1 MRYLVGEPVTM
12 SAHRM
17 PESFT
22 ATPET
27 TAEPRAAERTGTR
40 ATDSPRPT
48 TIVEAPRLAAH
59 LGVDVFLASET
70 FQRTGSFKF
79 RAAFN
84 VVSNVPHPH
93 VITASSGNFGQAMA
107 YACKLFGKRCTIVMP
122 ANSARVKVD
131 AVLAYGG
138 RVDLVDTTKVKRAA
152 RVAQLAAEHPDA
164 YIASAYDDE
173 LVIAGNSTLGDE
185 LAALA
190 SPPDVIV
197 APVGGGGLTAGLIQA
212 VRRAGHPMRVIGAEP
227 LMANDAARSLRA
239 GHIVVN
245 EVEPQTVADGTR
257 TLSVGQ
263 HNWAILKDGI
273 ETIIEVPEDA
283 IREGVRL
290 LFSLAN
296 LKAEPTG
303 ALPIGAL
310 LTAPDVFRNRRVCCV
325 VTGGNVDPAVYSAIV
340 APPAPP

>member
-1 MRYLVGEPVTM
+1 VSSR
-12 SAHRM
+12 S
-17 PESFT
+17 
-22 ATPET
+22 
-27 TAEPRAAERTGTR
+27 RANVA
-40 ATDSPRPT
+40 DSPRPT
-48 TIVEAPRLAAH
+48 TIIDAPRLAAH
-59 LGVDVFLASET
+59 LGLDVFLASET

-84 VVSNVPHPH
+84 VAANVPHPH

-131 AVLAYGG
+131 AVLSYGG

-164 YIASAYDDE
+164 YIASAYDDPF
-173 LVIAGNSTLGDE
+173 VIEGNSTLGDE
-185 LAALA
+185 LAQLA
-190 SPPDVIV
+190 TPPDVVVV
-197 APVGGGGLTAGLIQA
+197 AVGGGGLSSGLVQA
-212 VRRAGHPMRVIGAEP
+212 AQRAARSMAVVGSEP

-245 EVEPQTVADGTR
+245 ESEPQTIADGTR
-257 TLSVGQ
+257 TLSLGTR
-263 HNWAILKDGI
+263 NWEILKDGI
-273 ETIIEVPEDA
+273 ETIAEVPEDA

-303 ALPIGAL
+303 ALGVAAL
-310 LTAPDVFRNRRVCCV
+310 LTSPDTFRGRRVCCV
-325 VTGGNVDPAVYSAIV
+325 VTGGNVDPAVYAGLI
-340 APPAPP
+340 AGDGGAA

>member
-1 MRYLVGEPVTM
+1 
-12 SAHRM
+12 M
-17 PESFT
+17 PESSVT
-22 ATPET
+22 TPELV
-27 TAEPRAAERTGTR
+27 AASTSDSAAR
-40 ATDSPRPT
+40 ATDVPRPT

-59 LGVDVFLASET
+59 LGLDVFLASET

-84 VVSNVPHPH
+84 VVANVPHPH

-131 AVLAYGG
+131 AVLSYGG

-164 YIASAYDDE
+164 YIASAYDDPF
-173 LVIAGNSTLGDE
+173 VIAGNSSLGDE
-185 LAALA
+185 LAGLDV
-190 SPPDVIV
+190 PPDVVV

-212 VRRAGHPMRVIGAEP
+212 AKRSDRAMAVVGAEP

-245 EVEPQTVADGTR
+245 EVEPQTIADGTR

-263 HNWAILKDGI
+263 HNWAILEGGI
-273 ETIIEVPEDA
+273 ETIVEVPEDA

-296 LKAEPTG
+296 LKSEPTG
-303 ALPIGAL
+303 ALGIGAM
-310 LTAPDVFRNRRVCCV
+310 LTSPDVFRDRCVCCV
-325 VTGGNVDPAVYSAIV
+325 VTGGNVDPAVYASIIAG
-340 APPAPP
+340 

>member
-1 MRYLVGEPVTM
+1 VSDTVAVASPD
-12 SAHRM
+12 A
-17 PESFT
+17 
-22 ATPET
+22 
-27 TAEPRAAERTGTR
+27 RTFQ

-59 LGVDVFLASET
+59 LGVDVFIATET

-84 VVSNVPHPH
+84 VVANVPHPH
-93 VITASSGNFGQAMA
+93 VIAASSGNFGQAMA
-107 YACKLFGKRCTIVMP
+107 YACKLFGKRCTVVMP

-131 AVLAYGG
+131 AVLSYGG

-164 YIASAYDDE
+164 YIASAYDDPF
-173 LVIAGNSTLGDE
+173 VIAGNSSLGDE

-190 SPPDVIV
+190 LPPDVVV
-197 APVGGGGLTAGLIQA
+197 APVGGGGLTAGLVQA
-212 VRRAGHPMRVIGAEP
+212 SQRSKHPMRVIGAEP
-227 LMANDAARSLRA
+227 LMANDAARSLRE

-245 EVEPQTVADGTR
+245 ENEPQTIADGTR
-257 TLSVGQ
+257 TLSVGRY
-263 HNWAILKDGI
+263 NWEILKDGI
-273 ETIIEVPEDA
+273 ETIVEVPEDA
-283 IREGVRL
+283 IRDGVRL

-303 ALPIGAL
+303 ALGVGAL
-310 LTAPDVFRNRRVCCV
+310 LTSPETFRGRRVCCV
-325 VTGGNVDPAVYSAIV
+325 VTGGNVDPAVYGAIV
-340 APPAPP
+340 APANSQA

>member
-1 MRYLVGEPVTM
+1 M
-12 SAHRM
+12 SDTVAVAS
-17 PESFT
+17 PD
-22 ATPET
+22 A
-27 TAEPRAAERTGTR
+27 RTFQ

-59 LGVDVFLASET
+59 LGVDVFIATET

-84 VVSNVPHPH
+84 VVANVPHPH
-93 VITASSGNFGQAMA
+93 VIAASSGNFGQAMA
-107 YACKLFGKRCTIVMP
+107 YACKLFGKRCTVVMP

-131 AVLAYGG
+131 AVLSYGG

-164 YIASAYDDE
+164 YIASAYDDPF
-173 LVIAGNSTLGDE
+173 VIAGNSSLGDE

-190 SPPDVIV
+190 LPPDVVV
-197 APVGGGGLTAGLIQA
+197 APVGGGGLTAGLVQA
-212 VRRAGHPMRVIGAEP
+212 AQRSKHPMRVIGAEP
-227 LMANDAARSLRA
+227 LMANDAAQSLRE

-245 EVEPQTVADGTR
+245 ENEPQTIADGTR
-257 TLSVGQ
+257 TLSVGRY
-263 HNWAILKDGI
+263 NWEILKDGI
-273 ETIIEVPEDA
+273 ETIVEVPEDA
-283 IREGVRL
+283 IRDGVRL

-303 ALPIGAL
+303 ALGVGAL
-310 LTAPDVFRNRRVCCV
+310 LTSPETFRGRRVCCV
-325 VTGGNVDPAVYSAIV
+325 VTGGNVDPAVYGAIV
-340 APPAPP
+340 APANSQA

>member
-1 MRYLVGEPVTM
+1 
-12 SAHRM
+12 M
-17 PESFT
+17 PESST
-22 ATPET
+22 LVSDSVPSS
-27 TAEPRAAERTGTR
+27 PSTGSAGT

-59 LGVDVFLASET
+59 LGVEMFIATET

-79 RAAFN
+79 RAAFS
-84 VVSNVPHPH
+84 VVANVPHPH
-93 VITASSGNFGQAMA
+93 VITSSSGNFGQAMA

-138 RVDLVDTTKVKRAA
+138 RVDLVDTTKIKRAV

-164 YIASAYDDE
+164 YIASAYDDPY
-173 LVIAGNSTLGDE
+173 VIAGNSTLGDE
-185 LAALA
+185 LAALEM
-190 SPPDVIV
+190 PPDTVV
-197 APVGGGGLTAGLIQA
+197 APVGGGGLTAGLVQA
-212 VRRAGHPMRVIGAEP
+212 AQRATRRMNVIGAEP

-245 EVEPQTVADGTR
+245 EVEPQTIADGTR

-273 ETIIEVPEDA
+273 ETIVEVPEDA

-303 ALPIGAL
+303 ALGVAAL
-310 LTAPDVFRNRRVCCV
+310 LTSPDLFRDRRVCCV
-325 VTGGNVDPAVYSAIV
+325 ITGGNVDPAVYM
-340 APPAPP
+340 